1 MINGTTGIIGSADNT
16 IILSKDNRMDSK
28 ATLSI
33 TGRDIESQEYVL
45 DFLSDTCS
53 WDMKSTV
60 VEELEK
66 ETMMAF
72 HNSLVMTEI
81 SSTPRPFGI
90 TASELADAT
99 LNDYGVKMDLF
110 KVGQEI
116 NKFEGSGLR
125 NIRSSIHSNVLPR
138 KESIHLLMYKRAKFC

>member
-16 IILSKDNRMDSK
+16 MILSEDNRIDSK

-45 DFLSDTCS
+45 DFLTDTCS

-81 SSTPRPFGI
+81 SS
-90 TASELADAT
+90 
-99 LNDYGVKMDLF
+99 
-110 KVGQEI
+110 
-116 NKFEGSGLR
+116 
-125 NIRSSIHSNVLPR
+125 H
-138 KESIHLLMYKRAKFC
+138 

>member
-16 IILSKDNRMDSK
+16 VILSEDNRIDSK

-45 DFLSDTCS
+45 DFLTDTCS

-81 SSTPRPFGI
+81 SS
-90 TASELADAT
+90 
-99 LNDYGVKMDLF
+99 
-110 KVGQEI
+110 
-116 NKFEGSGLR
+116 
-125 NIRSSIHSNVLPR
+125 H
-138 KESIHLLMYKRAKFC
+138 